1 MSLWTGRDAG
11 VTGDSAQHH
20 EGVSGTSHKRDR
32 LRSMISSQIVPFARR
47 VWRLARTE
55 ITALAAL
62 FVLAAGIM
70 TFVELAD
77 DMTEADGRAFDQAVL
92 LALRP
97 GGSADGWGPSW
108 LETAALDLTSLGGIS
123 VLGLF
128 GLIVVLFLILQRKRL
143 SALLLVLGLAGGV
156 ALSEGLKAVFERD
169 RPPEAWQAVETIN
182 ASFPSGHALLS
193 AVFYLSIG
201 VMLTRAFPRRRFKA
215 YVLGVAL
222 LLTLIVG
229 LTRVYLAA
237 HWASD
242 VLAGWSVG
250 AAWAMALWLV
260 AYAVQ
265 RRQAVDAGGPHD
277 ETLPDDPITDTD
289 PPVIGE

>member
-1 MSLWTGRDAG
+1 MN
-11 VTGDSAQHH
+11 
-20 EGVSGTSHKRDR
+20 
-32 LRSMISSQIVPFARR
+32 QIVVFLRRALRIARSE
-47 VWRLARTE
+47 L
-55 ITALAAL
+55 TAIGAL
-62 FVLAAGIM
+62 LVVAAGIM

-77 DMTEADGRAFDQAVL
+77 DMTEADGRAFDRAVL

-97 GGSADGWGPSW
+97 NGSTDGWGPGW
-108 LETAALDLTSLGGIS
+108 LETAALDLTALGGIA
-123 VLGLF
+123 VLSLF
-128 GLIVVLFLILQRKRL
+128 AVIVVVFLILQRKRL

-169 RPPEAWQAVETIN
+169 RPPEAYQAVETIN

-215 YVLGVAL
+215 YVLAVAMV
-222 LLTLIVG
+222 LTLIVG

-237 HWASD
+237 HWATD

-265 RRQAVDAGGPHD
+265 RRQAVHRGGPHD
-277 ETLPDDPITDTD
+277 ETLPDDTIDDTD
-289 PPVIGE
+289 APVIGE

>member
-1 MSLWTGRDAG
+1 MTLYPI
-11 VTGDSAQHH
+11 
-20 EGVSGTSHKRDR
+20 
-32 LRSMISSQIVPFARR
+32 LPFVRR
-47 VWRLARTE
+47 VWRIARAE
-55 ITALAAL
+55 ISALSAL
-62 FVLAAGIM
+62 FIVAGGIM
-70 TFVELAD
+70 VFVELAD
-77 DMTEADGRAFDQAVL
+77 DMTEADARVFDQAVL
-92 LALRP
+92 VAVRP
-97 GGSADGWGPSW
+97 GGSADGWGPPW
-108 LETAALDLTSLGGIS
+108 LETAALDLTALGGIA

-128 GLIVVLFLILQRKRL
+128 AAIVVLFLVLQRKHL

-156 ALSEGLKAVFERD
+156 ALSEGLKLVFQRD
-169 RPPEAWQAVETIN
+169 RPPEAWRAVETVN

-242 VLAGWSVG
+242 VLAGWSIG

-265 RRQAVDAGGPHD
+265 RRQAAHSGGPHD
-277 ETLPDDPITDTD
+277 EFSPDDPVLETD
-289 PPVIGE
+289 PAVTAE